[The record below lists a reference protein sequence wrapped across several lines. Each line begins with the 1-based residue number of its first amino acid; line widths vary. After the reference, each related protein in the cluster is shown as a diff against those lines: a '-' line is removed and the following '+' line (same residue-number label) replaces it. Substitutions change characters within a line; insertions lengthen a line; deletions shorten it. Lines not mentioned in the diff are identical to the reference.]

1 MPENQL
7 PATQPEP
14 DEVPAEFNFDKPST
28 DNPRIKRRSLRAKA
42 TGLIKPTSTALPAA
56 RELEREAP
64 PLTPEQA
71 QKASAPAELSKDKVT
86 VKTEPAVKP
95 AAAAAAPP
103 RTTPSSPTRTS
114 QPATAANE
122 SAKPTTTSVSATST
136 SATSSPHGTRPATLY
151 YSSYPR
157 KEKEATASMKTTPTA
172 TTASSSSASPTAS
185 QPAASP
191 RVSAATT
198 VGSPRP
204 SSNIDYRAN
213 VERQSREQKSVGNI
227 LSYIVYG
234 LIAFFVIS
242 TGLAIYGADVIFKRL
257 NDQSQTV
264 SDLDARYSDANKL
277 LNAKLSV
284 TEDTLTQAQSQIARQ
299 QELIMKQQEDL
310 NRLLTA
316 INDEGNALK
325 VEKQARAQETASLRA
340 RVRDLEDRPNYQQKF

>member
-1 MPENQL
+1 M
-7 PATQPEP
+7 
-14 DEVPAEFNFDKPST
+14 
-28 DNPRIKRRSLRAKA
+28 
-42 TGLIKPTSTALPAA
+42 
-56 RELEREAP
+56 
-64 PLTPEQA
+64 
-71 QKASAPAELSKDKVT
+71 
-86 VKTEPAVKP
+86 
-95 AAAAAAPP
+95 
-103 RTTPSSPTRTS
+103 
-114 QPATAANE
+114 
-122 SAKPTTTSVSATST
+122 
-136 SATSSPHGTRPATLY
+136 
-151 YSSYPR
+151 
-157 KEKEATASMKTTPTA
+157 
-172 TTASSSSASPTAS
+172 
-185 QPAASP
+185 
-191 RVSAATT
+191 
-198 VGSPRP
+198 
-204 SSNIDYRAN
+204 
-213 VERQSREQKSVGNI
+213 GNI